1 MTEPPRALRR
11 EPAFRALWTARAV
24 SVAGDSAGLVA
35 LLLYLSDGAG
45 QAFAVAALLLVG
57 DVAPALLGPL
67 TGTLGDRFD
76 ARRLMIACELVQAA
90 TVGALALTLPP
101 LPALLALVALRSVA
115 AQIGQSAAR
124 AALPAIVDGPRLG
137 AANAALGLGSNGM
150 EAVGPLA
157 AAALLPVAGISGVLV
172 LDAGSFVVSAA
183 LLAFL
188 PALPRPG
195 GGPGARPS
203 LLADA
208 RDGLRYLRSTRLVRA
223 LCLGFVG
230 VVACNGVDDVALV
243 YLARDALGAGEQ
255 VVAALYAAVGIGLL
269 VGYLVLARRTGRL
282 VLLVVAGF
290 VVSSAGNLLTG
301 LAWAVAVAF
310 GLQLLRG
317 AGLAA
322 IDVGVNTLLQRV
334 VPPALLARVFGTLYG
349 GIGAAAGLSYLLG
362 AVLLEA
368 AGPRVTFVTAG
379 AAGLVVTAV
388 ALLALRRADEPVP

>member
-1 MTEPPRALRR
+1 MTEPSRALRR
-11 EPAFRALWTARAV
+11 EPAFRALWAARAV

-90 TVGALALTLPP
+90 TVGVLALTLPP

-124 AALPAIVDGPRLG
+124 AALPSLLDGPRLG

-150 EAVGPLA
+150 EAVGPLV
-157 AAALLPVAGISGVLV
+157 AAALLPLVGISGVLA

-183 LLAFL
+183 LLAAPARDPARRAGGTVVAARRRPRRPPL
-188 PALPRPG
+188 PARP
-195 GGPGARPS
+195 PGSCGHCAWASSASSRATAS
-203 LLADA
+203 TTS
-208 RDGLRYLRSTRLVRA
+208 RSSTWPATASVP
-223 LCLGFVG
+223 
-230 VVACNGVDDVALV
+230 
-243 YLARDALGAGEQ
+243 GEQ
-255 VVAALYAAVGIGLL
+255 AVAALYAAVGIGLL
-269 VGYLVLARRTGRL
+269 AGYLVLGRRTGRL

-310 GLQLLRG
+310 GLQLVRG

-334 VPPALLARVFGTLYG
+334 VPSALLGRVFGTLYG
-349 GIGAAAGLSYLLG
+349 GIGAAAGVSYLLG
-362 AVLLEA
+362 AVLLELGRA
-368 AGPRVTFVTAG
+368 AGHVRRGRWGRAG
-379 AAGLVVTAV
+379 RHVGGRGV
-388 ALLALRRADEPVP
+388 ALRRARGA

>member
-1 MTEPPRALRR
+1 MTEPTRALRR
-11 EPAFRALWTARAV
+11 DPAFRALWAARAV

-57 DVAPALLGPL
+57 DVAPALLGPV
-67 TGTLGDRFD
+67 TGTLSDRFD
-76 ARRLMIACELVQAA
+76 ARRLMIVCELVQAA
-90 TVGALALTLPP
+90 TVGVLALTLPG

-124 AALPAIVDGPRLG
+124 AALPSLLDGPRLG

-150 EAVGPLA
+150 EAVGPLL
-157 AAALLPVAGISGVLV
+157 AAALLPLVGISGVLA

-183 LLAFL
+183 LLLLL
-188 PALPRPG
+188 PAIPR
-195 GGPGARPS
+195 GAPEERSS

-208 RDGLRYLRSTRLVRA
+208 RDGLRYLRGHRLVRA

-243 YLARDALGAGEQ
+243 YLARDGLGAGEQ
-255 VVAALYAAVGIGLL
+255 AVAALYAAVGIGLL
-269 VGYLVLARRTGRL
+269 AGYLVLGRRSGRL
-282 VLLVVAGF
+282 VLLVLAGF

-310 GLQLLRG
+310 GLQLVRG

-334 VPPALLARVFGTLYG
+334 VPSALLGRVFGTLYG
-349 GIGAAAGLSYLLG
+349 GVGAAAGVSYLLG

-368 AGPRVTFVTAG
+368 AGPRVTFVAAG
-379 AAGLVVTAV
+379 AGGLAVTVMAAV
-388 ALLALRRADEPVP
+388 ALRRARGA